1 MRPSFKSL
9 PQILPTISSKK
20 PYHKQKKTDSLPSRI
35 SCQSFNNSYFL
46 SSSSLKRTNALLQFS
61 LHNLIIMITQTTFGD
76 HLLSSF
82 LSFLRTLLIDIL
94 FPLPG
99 SCKDTALSVHNRK
112 HSANTGCGPSAAV
125 FHYHTCFAHSQG
137 STVITVSGKNGQI
150 TADSSADHTL
160 HICLQRVIRPVFRF
174 STGKYS

>member
-1 MRPSFKSL
+1 MRSFSMRPSFKSL
-9 PQILPTISSKK
+9 PQILPTISPKNISQTKR
-20 PYHKQKKTDSLPSRI
+20 PTVSPPGFPVSLLITLIFS
-35 SCQSFNNSYFL
+35 
-46 SSSSLKRTNALLQFS
+46 ALHTQTHQRPLQFS

-82 LSFLRTLLIDIL
+82 LSFLRTLLINIL

-112 HSANTGCGPSAAV
+112 HSANSGCGPSAAI
-125 FHYHTCFAHSQG
+125 FHYHTGFAHSQS

-160 HICLQRVIRPVFRF
+160 HIAL
-174 STGKYS
+174 KE